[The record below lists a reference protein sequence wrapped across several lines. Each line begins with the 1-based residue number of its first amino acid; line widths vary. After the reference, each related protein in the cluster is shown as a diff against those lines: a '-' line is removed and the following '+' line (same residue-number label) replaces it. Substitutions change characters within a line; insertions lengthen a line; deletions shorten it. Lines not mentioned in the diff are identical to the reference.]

1 MQPAEAHIWKST
13 SEVQDYLYYK
23 SCWIF
28 LGGISIVIFEKKKKS
43 LTSQNMFDGVLILK
57 ILLFLTLLLLCSHSA
72 LPPTFFFHKCL
83 LKGYCTAIYIS
94 FTHISIF
101 KEFIFL

>member
-28 LGGISIVIFEKKKKS
+28 LGGISIVIFEKKKEFNFSKHVWWCFNFKNIVVSYTTSSVLS
-43 LTSQNMFDGVLILK
+43 LSTPSY
-57 ILLFLTLLLLCSHSA
+57 LFLS
-72 LPPTFFFHKCL
+72 
-83 LKGYCTAIYIS
+83 
-94 FTHISIF
+94 
-101 KEFIFL
+101 